1 VASKTD
7 IVALKWVV
15 GLMNKQAENAE
26 AYLVE
31 YSNNPAQKKPLLQ
44 CMWAVHQITSTLR
57 ALGMRK
63 GEMLTLE
70 MERALNYLYKDKV
83 QGERRKLT
91 MGGLMQALKVLP
103 AYLAHA
109 QNARADTG
117 QGLEQYVNDLRRWM
131 GERPRP
137 QAFFFHMEIP
147 EGRGISL
154 QGAAADDEEVM
165 NRANVMLALY
175 LEMTK
180 MALRRKNVKESMKNV
195 ARISRRMQTLFIG
208 TEPERFWLTLIGIC
222 EGVAGGLIVP
232 DECIAQ
238 IFKSGAFMIKH
249 AREKGAA
256 IDGSVDYENLQQ
268 QMLYYIASCKSRP
281 LHIARIRE
289 VFGIDEH
296 TLEEASRGLIHID
309 ALVTA
314 LSSALDQLN
323 RVVDFLNSQDLTAAA
338 QGGDA
343 ELDST
348 ALDGIEATQYRLEA
362 AGQMAHADSLR
373 GVQRRLEQLYR
384 GMYKESPAQVNQVIG
399 DIIRGIVDVK
409 LDIEHKLEHG
419 LCSSFSSREYELRES
434 VVAATFNQMALVE
447 NNMHQILR
455 RKELASALA
464 RKPNDLQTTTRLTV
478 ALNRYLNKTDQGYEE
493 LRQAVRDADAGDPDL
508 DLLFSLARNFLND
521 QETMPDRKAIERSLE
536 LLAEISGA
544 LAFAGMEREAVIIER
559 CSNWLSAASRAG
571 EVREDD
577 AFRCFAEAFAQLEL
591 HLQRSVSDPLDD
603 TSHMIAIAEQRASE
617 LDEYAASLSSGAVV
631 SEGNW
636 TTKKDYVEDADLPA
650 EFRAVFI
657 EESEEIVAEITRL
670 TPLWI
675 EDHGDGQVLRDIRR
689 HFHTF
694 KGNGR
699 AVGANI
705 LGELGWAVQDM
716 LDRVLDGDLRSD
728 AELEGLVA
736 EVVRELPGLVM
747 SYKQDTEFD
756 VDKVR
761 QLTDSCFRMA
771 DGAGEDLAGGLSGVE
786 EQVRGGA
793 EGVSVSETLGQ

>member
-1 VASKTD
+1 
-7 IVALKWVV
+7 
-15 GLMNKQAENAE
+15 
-26 AYLVE
+26 
-31 YSNNPAQKKPLLQ
+31 
-44 CMWAVHQITSTLR
+44 
-57 ALGMRK
+57 
-63 GEMLTLE
+63 
-70 MERALNYLYKDKV
+70 
-83 QGERRKLT
+83 
-91 MGGLMQALKVLP
+91 
-103 AYLAHA
+103 
-109 QNARADTG
+109 
-117 QGLEQYVNDLRRWM
+117 
-131 GERPRP
+131 
-137 QAFFFHMEIP
+137 
-147 EGRGISL
+147 
-154 QGAAADDEEVM
+154 
-165 NRANVMLALY
+165 MLALY